1 MILIKRPF
9 DWKVWKSFRKSETS
23 YFSPVLL
30 LKNMWKNLVL
40 SQLIRNMLMCIWQ
53 RGKRIVSLI
62 SFIPP
67 KANLINSIQKIY
79 LWKSSKVT
87 LLDVKE
93 LKSFRD
99 CFKLF
104 LPNFPFWSPWKHWE
118 EKGQILCW
126 TNWLLI
132 KLLEES
138 FLVAL

>member
-1 MILIKRPF
+1 MIG
-9 DWKVWKSFRKSETS
+9 KSETS
-23 YFSPVLL
+23 YFWPVLL

-40 SQLIRNMLMCIWQ
+40 SQMIRNMLMCIWQ

-62 SFIPP
+62 SFIPS

-79 LWKSSKVT
+79 FWKSSRVT

-93 LKSFRD
+93 LKSFWD
-99 CFKLF
+99 CFNLF
-104 LPNFPFWSPWKHWE
+104 LSNVPFWPPWKHWE